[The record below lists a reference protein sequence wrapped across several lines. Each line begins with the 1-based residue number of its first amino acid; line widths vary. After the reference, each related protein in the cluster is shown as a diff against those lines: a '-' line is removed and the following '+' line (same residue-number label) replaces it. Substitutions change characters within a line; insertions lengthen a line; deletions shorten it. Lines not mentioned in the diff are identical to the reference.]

1 MTVDVA
7 ERMRQVLGQPPRL
20 LPVPEDALGD
30 RGRELVERI
39 RRITDFSDDEPVHPF
54 FLTLAHQPAFFAAF
68 MEFGMTA
75 MASCRLGK
83 RERELV
89 ILRTGWLCGAPY
101 QFGEH
106 VVTARNIGLTGD
118 EIERIKQGSSA
129 ADWSERERALL
140 RAAEELHADA
150 MISDETW
157 DVLSGWLDP
166 PELIELP
173 MIVGHYHVTAFLQ
186 NTLRFRLNP
195 GRDGLA
201 AS

>member
-1 MTVDVA
+1 MTIDVA

-20 LPVPEDALGD
+20 DPVPDDALG
-30 RGRELVERI
+30 GSGLALVERM
-39 RRITDFSDDEPVHPF
+39 RRITRFDRDEPVHPF
-54 FLTLAHQPAFFAAF
+54 FLTLAHQPAFFEAF

-75 MASCRLGK
+75 MAACRLGK

-106 VVTARNIGLTGD
+106 VVTAREIGMTGE
-118 EIERIKQGSSA
+118 EIERVKQGSHA
-129 ADWSERERALL
+129 AGWDERERALL

-150 MISDETW
+150 MISDATW
-157 DVLSGWLDP
+157 AVLAAWLEP

-173 MIVGHYHVTAFLQ
+173 MIVGHYHLTAFLQ
-186 NTLRFRLNP
+186 NSLRFRLNP
-195 GRDGLA
+195 GREGLA